1 MEQLPI
7 LSRQG
12 STHTSLVQTLN
23 AMGFQQ
29 EFVDAAIAYTGSM
42 NIDDLLRFLIKG
54 DHGWEHEFI
63 RIS

>member
-7 LSRQG
+7 LPRQA
-12 STHTSLVQTLN
+12 SIHISLVQTLN
-23 AMGFQQ
+23 EMGFQQ

-42 NIDDLLRFLIKG
+42 NLDDLLRFLIKG
-54 DHGWEHEFI
+54 DNGWEHEFI